1 MKNLGKWGRWFAMC
15 AAMGAMALGGCAAL
29 QPKAETPAPAPA
41 PAPDQPSAGTP
52 TTPKLAY
59 RPSKDAAAVI
69 EISDAGLVRFF
80 NADTGKK
87 LPSCQLCSPAL
98 EEKYGP
104 KCMKAA
110 ETQTSI
116 CQGSVGGTVFNFEQ
130 VAVTRSRVNP
140 YCMVF
145 YSGGRMIQGPC
156 YCKVGEV
163 VPPGIVCSVWVP

>member
-1 MKNLGKWGRWFAMC
+1 MKNLGIWARGIAVTM
-15 AAMGAMALGGCAAL
+15 AVAGMALGGCASA
-29 QPKAETPAPAPA
+29 QQKPDAPAPAPA

-52 TTPKLAY
+52 TVPKLAY

-69 EISDAGLVRFF
+69 EVTDSGQVRFF
-80 NADTGKK
+80 NADSGKK

-104 KCMKAA
+104 KCAKAV

-116 CQGSVGGTVFNFEQ
+116 CQGSVEGTVFNFEQ

-156 YCKVGEV
+156 YCKVGET
-163 VPPGIVCSVWVP
+163 VPPGIVCTAWIP